1 MPDYTKYDFNE
12 SKELSKNRLVL
23 EVVCKYVNE
32 HQNISYE
39 ELKKVF
45 PDNFGKSNLGII
57 KNEDE
62 IRKWEEDGRVEKREK
77 RFFSNHDEVIYFNNK
92 KLYVSSQWGG
102 ERFDRFLNYAKN
114 ELGYNIE
121 KSNDTLILDELYS
134 EENKKQDI
142 QTMKNTKTKNIML
155 YGAPGVGKTYNY
167 KRLIS
172 LIEEGK
178 NESEIFNI
186 IKENDESFIDE
197 IIYENI
203 KKDKRVE
210 FVTFHQSYSYEDFI
224 EGFRPNEN
232 GDIKL
237 EDGTFKK
244 LVDVAETNLLKS
256 KSEITQAIF
265 KEALEEFLSNSIEN
279 EELLKV
285 NLKRKDSYFYIYDYN
300 EKTIYFEKKNQDRS
314 HTLSLATLEK
324 MYYEETNTIIK
335 GGLAP
340 YYNAILDELLKIK
353 RKKHIKKEEQKNFYI
368 VIDEINRG
376 NISKIFGELITLI
389 EEDKRDNLEVTLPY
403 SKEKFKIPSNL
414 YIIATMNSTDKSIA
428 TIDIALRRRFTF
440 LKMHPK
446 PELVKD
452 TNAKELMEKLN
463 VFIKETRGE
472 DFMLGH
478 SYFMSGLDLGFIKE
492 YKIKPLLEE
501 YFYGDEENYNKALDV
516 LGDEYR

>member
-12 SKELSKNRLVL
+12 KKELSKNRLVL

-32 HQNISYE
+32 HPNISYE

-45 PDNFGKSNLGII
+45 PDSFGKANLGII

-62 IRKWEEDGRVEKREK
+62 IIKWEEDGRLEKREK
-77 RFFSNHDEVIYFNNK
+77 RFFSNHDEVIYFDNK

-102 ERFDRFLNYAKN
+102 ERFDRFLNYVKN
-114 ELGYNIE
+114 ELGYKIE
-121 KSNDTLILDELYS
+121 KSNDSLVVEELYN
-134 EENKKQDI
+134 ENNNI
-142 QTMKNTKTKNIML
+142 KTKNIML

-167 KRLIS
+167 KKLIS
-172 LIEEGK
+172 LVEGGDFS
-178 NESEIFNI
+178 ESEIFDFI
-186 IKENDESFIDE
+186 VNDKDDE
-197 IIYENI
+197 I
-203 KKDKRVE
+203 KKDSIEELYKDIKKEKRME

-224 EGFRPNEN
+224 EGFRPTESGN
-232 GDIKL
+232 IKL
-237 EDGTFKK
+237 EDGILKR
-244 LVDVAETNLLKS
+244 LVNEAETNLLKS

-265 KEALEEFLSNSIEN
+265 KEALEEFLSDSIEN

-314 HTLSLATLEK
+314 HTLSLITLEK
-324 MYYEETNTIIK
+324 MYYEEANTIIK

-353 RKKHIKKEEQKNFYI
+353 RKKHIKKEKQKNFYI

-389 EEDKRDNLEVTLPY
+389 EEDKRGKKEYEVTLPY
-403 SKEKFKIPSNL
+403 SKEKFLIPKNL

-440 LKMHPK
+440 LKMTPK
-446 PELVKD
+446 PERV
-452 TNAKELMEKLN
+452 TNIAARNLMIKINEFIEK
-463 VFIKETRGE
+463 TRGE
-472 DFMLGH
+472 EFMLGH
-478 SYFMSGLDLGFIKE
+478 SYFMCGLDLEFIKE

-501 YFYGDEENYNKALDV
+501 YFYGDEENYKKV
-516 LGDEYR
+516 VEILGKEV